1 MSGHLCQAFRYTFGP
16 QYLSSLILS
25 KIRSKKAASVYCNG
39 GHFLLIESNINI
51 TMSSFKSHENTQMKE
66 NGPDRC
72 VSNNKFSSVTMY

>member
-39 GHFLLIESNINI
+39 GPFLLIESNINI
-51 TMSSFKSHENTQMKE
+51 TVSSFKSHEKLKLKKMGQTDVFRIINFHQ
-66 NGPDRC
+66 
-72 VSNNKFSSVTMY
+72 